1 MPSHY
6 LNQCWNFV
14 DWTVMNMFQW
24 HLNRNAYIFIQ
35 ENAFQNVVCKMAAV
49 CLGLNV
55 LIQSQRASSVGLKP
69 KNYPATLWSSEYVF
83 CWGFFALFY
92 YAYSTDCCGFIWC
105 IYQNSLGV
113 LHWVWDNHSPS
124 GQGSNLDGLP
134 TQSYIKPKR
143 VHDSW
148 DVWHIFQGQA
158 AILIR
163 PEFCSI

>member
-1 MPSHY
+1 MAYPIVGAKPLSEPM
-6 LNQCWNFV
+6 LEFV

-83 CWGFFALFY
+83 CWVFLL
-92 YAYSTDCCGFIWC
+92 CFI
-105 IYQNSLGV
+105 V
-113 LHWVWDNHSPS
+113 LTVPIAVD
-124 GQGSNLDGLP
+124 
-134 TQSYIKPKR
+134 SY
-143 VHDSW
+143 
-148 DVWHIFQGQA
+148 DVFTRT
-158 AILIR
+158 L
-163 PEFCSI
+163 